1 MHLPLNALR
10 AFEASARHL
19 NLTRAALELHV
30 TQTAVSQHI
39 RKLEDHLGKPLFRRL
54 PRGLALTDEGLALLP
69 TLSNAFAR
77 METALEQIREKR
89 PREVLTVGVV
99 GTFAVGW
106 LLPRL
111 RHFQQTHPF
120 VDLRLLTHN
129 NRVDM
134 AGEGLDYAIRFGD
147 GAWHGTHAQQIFQAP
162 LSPMCT
168 PALAQG
174 LQQPSDLARLPLL
187 RSYRTDEWTAW
198 FAAAGLPC
206 PVLRGAVF
214 DSSLTL
220 AEAAAQGAGRRGGPV
235 ASGLVHARAATGPAG
250 STLCPGI
257 APGRLLVDSPAVAH
271 AHRRHAGIWAVAS
284 GADPLTV
291 ATLGSTVKRRSGQG
305 PGTLAHSVEARPG
318 SRTRRTNRG
327 RCGRRCAS

>member
-10 AFEASARHL
+10 AFEAAARHL
-19 NLTRAALELHV
+19 NLTRAAQELHV

-39 RKLEDHLGKPLFRRL
+39 RNLEERVGQPLFRRL
-54 PRGLALTDEGLALLP
+54 PRGLALTDEGQALLP
-69 TLSNAFAR
+69 TVAEAFGSLQR
-77 METALEQIREKR
+77 ALEQLADNR

-111 RHFQQTHPF
+111 KHFQESCPF

-147 GAWHGTHAQQIFQAP
+147 GAWHGTHAQRILEAP

-168 PALAQG
+168 PAMAHGLAH
-174 LQQPSDLARLPLL
+174 PADLARLPLL
-187 RSYRTDEWTAW
+187 RTYRAEEWADW
-198 FAAAGLPC
+198 FAAAGQPC

-220 AEAAAQGAGRRGGPV
+220 AEAAAQGTGVALLPV
-235 ASGLVHARAATGPAG
+235 KLFARE
-250 STLCPGI
+250 LQQ
-257 APGRLLVDSPAVAH
+257 GRLIQPFALELPRGAYWLTRLQSRTPSAAMQ
-271 AHRRHAGIWAVAS
+271 AFQQWLLKQATPGAS
-284 GADPLTV
+284 GALP
-291 ATLGSTVKRRSGQG
+291 A
-305 PGTLAHSVEARPG
+305 
-318 SRTRRTNRG
+318 
-327 RCGRRCAS
+327 

>member
-1 MHLPLNALR
+1 M
-10 AFEASARHL
+10 
-19 NLTRAALELHV
+19 
-30 TQTAVSQHI
+30 
-39 RKLEDHLGKPLFRRL
+39 
-54 PRGLALTDEGLALLP
+54 TDEGLALLP

-77 METALEQIREKR
+77 METALEQIRENR

-120 VDLRLLTHN
+120 VDLRLLTNN

-220 AEAAAQGAGRRGGPV
+220 AEAAAQGAGVALLPV
-235 ASGLVHARAATGPAG
+235 ALFTRE
-250 STLCPGI
+250 LQQ
-257 APGRLLVDSPAVAH
+257 GRLVQPFALEL
-271 AHRRHAGIWAVAS
+271 HR
-284 GADPLTV
+284 GAYWLTH
-291 ATLGSTVKRRSGQG
+291 LQ
-305 PGTLAHSVEARPG
+305 
-318 SRTRRTNRG
+318 SRTPTAAMQAFG
-327 RCGRRCAS
+327 QWLLEQIH

>member
-69 TLSNAFAR
+69 TLSDAFAR
-77 METALEQIREKR
+77 METALEQIRENR

-147 GAWHGTHAQQIFQAP
+147 GAWHGTHAQQIFQPP

-220 AEAAAQGAGRRGGPV
+220 AEAAAQGAGVALLPV
-235 ASGLVHARAATGPAG
+235 ALFTRE
-250 STLCPGI
+250 LQQ
-257 APGRLLVDSPAVAH
+257 GRLVQPFALEL
-271 AHRRHAGIWAVAS
+271 HR
-284 GADPLTV
+284 GAYWLTH
-291 ATLGSTVKRRSGQG
+291 LQ
-305 PGTLAHSVEARPG
+305 
-318 SRTRRTNRG
+318 SRTPTAAMQAFG
-327 RCGRRCAS
+327 QWLLEQTH